1 MKTFTLLFLLSLTL
15 AIPALSVSAKSAL
28 APDPMINYDAE
39 TNGSQPSSTSRALET
54 AKKSNDALKENLVK
68 LEKESWEAWK
78 NRDGKFFQRFLSDD
92 HVEVGFGGITNKAT
106 VVAGVSSKI
115 CEVKSYA
122 VDRFELHKFDA
133 KTALLTYHAAQDTR
147 CAGNAVPSP
156 VWVSSLYVKRGNRW
170 VNAFYQ
176 QTQTRK

>member
-1 MKTFTLLFLLSLTL
+1 MKTLILLFAASFML
-15 AIPALSVSAKSAL
+15 ANLASSVSAKAI
-28 APDPMINYDAE
+28 PVPEHMTNYGAE
-39 TNGSQPSSTSRALET
+39 ASDSTTKSTPRNLET
-54 AKKSNDALKENLVK
+54 VQQTSDALKETLMK
-68 LEKESWEAWK
+68 LEKASWEAWK

-147 CAGNAVPSP
+147 CAGNAVTSP

-170 VNAFYQ
+170 FNAFYQ